1 MAQLCMI
8 LGGGEFSRQDL
19 FEFGVLSFLLGA
31 AVTFLIVYVYSYM
44 MGRSENKEICSHV
57 KISTMSVFRSLKSR
71 MNDIVEDE
79 EEFMTLASAIDDAED
94 DMIELV
100 LE

>member
-19 FEFGVLSFLLGA
+19 FEFGLLSFLLGA
-31 AVTFLIVYVYSYM
+31 AVTFLVIYGYSRM
-44 MGRSENKEICSHV
+44 TEKSDNKEICYQI
-57 KISTMSVFRSLKSR
+57 KNSTMSVFRSLKSR

-79 EEFMTLASAIDDAED
+79 DEYMNLASAIDDAED
-94 DMIELV
+94 EMIELV